1 MFIHVSLKDTLRI
14 SPQKFGEPLDKA
26 AYDELRTKYEGL
38 IDEDLGYVISV
49 IKVNV
54 NPIGRIVPGDGG
66 THHQVSFN
74 ILTFFPLLQE
84 IVEGEV
90 VEVADFGTFLRIGP
104 VDALLHVSQLMDDFI
119 SFDERQGILLGKESG
134 RTIQRCDLFRVRMV
148 AVSFPKGSSPGKIGV
163 TARQPMLGKLDWI
176 EADVKALEVGEEK
189 KAEKIDKKDKKEKK
203 EG

>member
-1 MFIHVSLKDTLRI
+1 
-14 SPQKFGEPLDKA
+14 
-26 AYDELRTKYEGL
+26 
-38 IDEDLGYVISV
+38 
-49 IKVNV
+49 
-54 NPIGRIVPGDGG
+54 
-66 THHQVSFN
+66 
-74 ILTFFPLLQE
+74 
-84 IVEGEV
+84 
-90 VEVADFGTFLRIGP
+90 
-104 VDALLHVSQLMDDFI
+104 MDDFI

-148 AVSFPKGSSPGKIGV
+148 AVSFPKGRSSGKIGV